1 MRSIWSFR
9 IIRFQGL
16 NLSKIPPPATSAT
29 RISLSCPSL
38 AKLMFQE
45 VVRDERC
52 TTRSGGWSS

>member
-38 AKLMFQE
+38 AKLMSQE
-45 VVRDERC
+45 VV
-52 TTRSGGWSS
+52 

>member
-16 NLSKIPPPATSAT
+16 NLSKIPPPTTSAA

-38 AKLMFQE
+38 AKLMSQE
-45 VVRDERC
+45 VV
-52 TTRSGGWSS
+52 